1 MRHVG
6 TPPVVMAGLDPA
18 IYAFATHRI
27 GAADGVDHRVTPGDD
42 DFQERRSAAS
52 QPISLNRTA
61 VRSSP
66 GMTVEWWR

>member
-27 GAADGVDHRVTPGDD
+27 GAADGMDHRVTPGDD
-42 DFQERRSAAS
+42 D
-52 QPISLNRTA
+52 L
-61 VRSSP
+61 
-66 GMTVEWWR
+66 